1 MKTEILVEAES
12 FSSLGGWIVDPGAIH
27 EMGSPYL
34 MAHGMGVPV
43 ADAVT
48 TVEVEEDGA
57 YTVFVRT
64 RDWTAPWQHIKNGLP
79 GGRFQ
84 LLINGEALPHVL
96 GTNGAAWDW
105 QVAGRVS
112 LTSGAVTVAL
122 HDLTGFNGRCDAIC
136 LSKSGVCPPK
146 EGEPLE
152 NWRHEISGLT
162 VVEDERE
169 YDLIVCGGGMAGTCT
184 ALAAYRKDLSVALIQ
199 DRPVLGG
206 CNSSEI
212 RVGLGGM
219 VQCPP
224 YPRLGSLVTEIGP
237 IFGSG
242 ATYEA
247 DYYEDGRKRRA
258 FLPNI
263 LIDPDTRT
271 EIFLHAPVPNLCL
284 NESVIRVER
293 DPMDAARIT
302 AVITKN
308 IRTGVETR
316 RRAKL
321 FSDCSGDGFVARS
334 MGCDYMYGREA
345 RSVWGEDMAP
355 VEADRLV
362 MGMSVLWYTED
373 GVANEPFP
381 EVDFGIA
388 LNDDTCIDTDHG
400 DWEWECGFRRDML
413 TETEYIRDYALM
425 VVYANWSYLKHHA
438 GTKEKYRN
446 KKLAW
451 VSPIGGKR
459 ESCRIVGDYVLTQK
473 DAEAAFCSS
482 DATAVSTWDLDQH
495 MPEPKND
502 AHFEEPFRSCAY
514 HRGTV
519 NAFCIPYRCLY
530 AKDVKNLFLGG
541 RIISVSHAA
550 FSSVRVMRTL
560 GACGEAV
567 GLAAAVCRRNNVDPR
582 AVYTDHL
589 HEFREELRK
598 GVAIPQPHGY
608 PPHGFETYHFK
619 EIGNLNADEAL
630 RLPALKAQ
638 IDAMGLLRRYP
649 DEHYFSAAWEDLKN
663 HNGRYGVPQFPL
675 VPEDDSQSE

>member
-1 MKTEILVEAES
+1 MKTEFLIEAES
-12 FSSLGGWIVDPGAIH
+12 FSSLGGWVIDPGSIH

-34 MAHGMGVPV
+34 MAHGLGVPV

-48 TVEVEEDGA
+48 SVTVEAGT

-64 RDWTAPWQHIKNGLP
+64 RDWTAPWQSQRNGQS

-84 LLINGEALPHVL
+84 LLVNGEALPAVL
-96 GTNGAAWDW
+96 GTNGADWDW
-105 QVAGRVS
+105 QETGTVT
-112 LTSGAVTVAL
+112 LTGGEVTLAL

-136 LSKSGVCPPK
+136 LSQSGCRPPK
-146 EGEPLE
+146 DGEALDA
-152 NWRHEISGLT
+152 WRHEVGGVT
-162 VVEDERE
+162 VLDDERE

-184 ALAAYRKDLSVALIQ
+184 ALAAYRKNLNVALIQ
-199 DRPVLGG
+199 DRPMLGG

-219 VQCPP
+219 VHFPP
-224 YPRLGSLVTEIGP
+224 YRRLGNLVTEIGP
-237 IFGSG
+237 VFGSG

-247 DYYEDGRKRRA
+247 DYYEDGRKLRS
-258 FLPNI
+258 FIPNI
-263 LIDPDTRT
+263 VIDEDTCS
-271 EIFLHAPVPNLCL
+271 EIFLTVEKPNICL
-284 NESVIRVER
+284 NESVIRVEC
-293 DPMDAARIT
+293 DPDDPARIA

-308 IRTGVETR
+308 VRTGVETR

-321 FSDCSGDGFVARS
+321 FSDCTGDGFVARS

-345 RSVWGEDMAP
+345 RAVYGEDMAP
-355 VEADRLV
+355 AEADRLV

-373 GVANEPFP
+373 SDREEAFP
-381 EVDFGIA
+381 EVDFGVA
-388 LNDDTCIDTDHG
+388 MSDSTCIFTDHG
-400 DWEWECGFRRDML
+400 DWEWETGFRRDML

-425 VVYANWSYLKHHA
+425 VVYANWSHLKHHSA
-438 GTKEKYRN
+438 RKDEYRN
-446 KKLAW
+446 KKLVW
-451 VSPIGGKR
+451 VSPVGGKR
-459 ESCRIVGDYVLTQK
+459 ESCRVIGDYVLTQR
-473 DAEAAFCSS
+473 DAESAFCPS

-495 MPEPKND
+495 MPEPNND

-514 HRGTV
+514 HRGTI
-519 NAFCIPYRCLY
+519 NAFCVPYRSLY
-530 AKDVKNLFLGG
+530 ARDAKNLFLGG

-567 GLAAAVCRRNNVDPR
+567 GLAAAVCRRHDADPR

-589 HEFREELRK
+589 DELRAELAK
-598 GVAIPQPHGY
+598 GVPTPQPHGY

-630 RLPALKAQ
+630 QNPVARVQ
-638 IDAMGLLRRYP
+638 IDKMGISRRYS
-649 DEHYFSAAWEDLKN
+649 DEHYFSDAWKELKAK
-663 HNGRYGVPQFPL
+663 NGRLELPRFPRISK
-675 VPEDDSQSE
+675 DQ